1 MYIYNKEY
9 IYIIKNIYIY
19 IYSHHIAGRLEL
31 QNQWAAHQPAEL
43 RSKGKETQE
52 QDCHEAGPGAQG

>member
-1 MYIYNKEY
+1 MYVYIYNKEH
-9 IYIIKNIYIY
+9 IYIIKNIY

-52 QDCHEAGPGAQG
+52 QDRHEAGPGAQG